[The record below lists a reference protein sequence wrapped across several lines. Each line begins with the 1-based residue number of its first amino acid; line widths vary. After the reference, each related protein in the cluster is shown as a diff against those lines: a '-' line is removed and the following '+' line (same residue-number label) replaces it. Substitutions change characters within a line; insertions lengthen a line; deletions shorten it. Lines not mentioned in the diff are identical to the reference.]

1 MINIYNTLG
10 QKVFEKQDFIKEEYT
25 INLSQFQKGTYFV
38 SFIDKSEKVTK
49 TIILN

>member
-1 MINIYNTLG
+1 MINIYNVLG
-10 QKVFEKQDFIKEEYT
+10 QKVFEKQDFIKEEYK
-25 INLSQFQKGTYFV
+25 IDVSQFQKGTYFV